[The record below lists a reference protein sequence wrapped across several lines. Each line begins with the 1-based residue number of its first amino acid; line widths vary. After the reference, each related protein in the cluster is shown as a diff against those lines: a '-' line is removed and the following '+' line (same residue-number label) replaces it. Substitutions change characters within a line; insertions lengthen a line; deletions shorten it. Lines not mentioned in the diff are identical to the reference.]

1 MYIMLEEKTD
11 TDEFFFFNF
20 KENSSK
26 TYTKNMFQM
35 ASFLGFGK
43 LGQIED

>member
-11 TDEFFFFNF
+11 TDEFFFNF

-35 ASFLGFGK
+35 ANFLGFGK
-43 LGQIED
+43 LEQIED